1 MSVVERKEQQ
11 RERKRRQAQA
21 RRDRKRAAQLAQDQN
36 AAIEAAQNENPQPQ
50 QEERTETIMITN
62 FDQAAEPATPTERDK
77 RWQGCCRLAV
87 NLLHSNQIAQF
98 VTDLHAGRV
107 PQVTEP
113 AMMTAAISLVSG
125 MSGAG
130 VKRWDWLPAPSVEE
144 LADPAAWAERRL
156 AERRVVQD
164 EAERIRRQQQKA
176 ARAFG
181 QPPSGGSGTI
191 NPVYLQKL
199 KYSLEEL
206 ARRLEQAMSKEG
218 FRREDLD
225 HRSPNYISVAK
236 GGISNKQIAIMACM
250 IAGRTPRSFDESWN
264 IVTDYVNARQG
275 KKAGE
280 A

>member
-1 MSVVERKEQQ
+1 
-11 RERKRRQAQA
+11 
-21 RRDRKRAAQLAQDQN
+21 
-36 AAIEAAQNENPQPQ
+36 
-50 QEERTETIMITN
+50 
-62 FDQAAEPATPTERDK
+62 
-77 RWQGCCRLAV
+77 
-87 NLLHSNQIAQF
+87 
-98 VTDLHAGRV
+98 
-107 PQVTEP
+107 
-113 AMMTAAISLVSG
+113 MMTAAISLVSG

-164 EAERIRRQQQKA
+164 EAERIRRQQQKV

-236 GGISNKQIAIMACM
+236 GGISNKQITIMACM
-250 IAGRTPRSFDESWN
+250 IAGRAPRSFDESWN
-264 IVTDYVNARQG
+264 IVTDFLDKRRAE
-275 KKAGE
+275 KS
-280 A
+280 